1 MSYDLAII
9 GGGPAGYTAA
19 FRAVE
24 NGMSVILFEKDKVG
38 GTCLNR
44 GCIPTKTLLHSSGAY
59 SHLSRLEELGVSV
72 GSCSYDYSKM
82 LERKQTVVDS
92 LRGGIE
98 KGLKGKKITVV
109 NDLATVTGEHAVR
122 TLDAENE
129 AENIL
134 ICSGS
139 VPSLPPIEGIEL
151 AITSDDILE
160 KDHELAESIIII
172 GGGVIGLEVASVYL
186 NLSRQVTI
194 LEMADQLIPNMD
206 KELVT
211 RINMFLKKK
220 GAVIVTQA
228 AVRKI
233 ENDGELKKVTYAD
246 KNGNE
251 VQVTGN
257 DVLCA
262 AGRRANVSGLFENVD
277 IEINRGIVTDDNYR
291 TAVSNIYAIGDC
303 RRGNVQLA
311 HVAMAQAV
319 NVIDVIC
326 GRKKS
331 VDESV
336 IPSCIYT
343 DPEMASVGMT
353 ETEAKEKGIEVI
365 ARKTLTGANGKC
377 MIEQADS
384 GDVKLVIDKNSEQI
398 IGAQMICPDATN
410 MVGELAVA
418 VQKKM
423 TVSELKEVIHPHPT
437 VVEMIADCL

>member
-1 MSYDLAII
+1 
-9 GGGPAGYTAA
+9 
-19 FRAVE
+19 
-24 NGMSVILFEKDKVG
+24 
-38 GTCLNR
+38 
-44 GCIPTKTLLHSSGAY
+44 
-59 SHLSRLEELGVSV
+59 LSKIEELGVSV
-72 GSCSYDYSKM
+72 TSCGYDYSRM

-109 NDLATVTGEHAVR
+109 NDLATVTGDHTVR
-122 TLDAENE
+122 TSEAEYE

-186 NLSRQVTI
+186 NLGRQVTI

-206 KELVT
+206 KELAT
-211 RINMFLKKK
+211 RISMFLKKK
-220 GAVIVTQA
+220 GAVIVTKA

-233 ENDGELKKVTYAD
+233 ENDGELRKVTYAD

-277 IEINRGIVTDDNYR
+277 VEINRGIVTDENYR
-291 TAVSNIYAIGDC
+291 TAISNIYAIGDC

-326 GRKKS
+326 GREKS
-331 VDESV
+331 VDEGV

-343 DPEMASVGMT
+343 DPEMASVGLI

-384 GDVKLVIDKNSEQI
+384 GYVKLVIDKNSEQI
-398 IGAQMICPDATN
+398 IGAQLICPDATN
-410 MVGELAVA
+410 MIGELAVA